1 MAFTI
6 FGCTEAK
13 NQVVNK
19 RYDVI
24 NKKIN
29 YPDFCFGLSFTH
41 KKHFDLWKLTYR
53 KQTLRYNSHYKH
65 MLQKIIFDFQLL
77 LLLLRHAP
85 DFWCQTVRRVIV
97 CRPLS
102 GQHFYMIR
110 ILSPPVAWAWSRF
123 TLSCGQN
130 SGCMDCFSLM
140 KVKKPL
146 KPWTCGRSPTS
157 MAEKHV

>member
-1 MAFTI
+1 MHWSKKIRLPVFLNYVI
-6 FGCTEAK
+6 FM
-13 NQVVNK
+13 VNK

-29 YPDFCFGLSFTH
+29 YPDFCSGLSFTH

-53 KQTLRYNSHYKH
+53 KQTLRHKSHYKH

-110 ILSPPVAWAWSRF
+110 ILSAPVAWAWSRF
-123 TLSCGQN
+123 AFSCGQN
-130 SGCMDCFSLM
+130 SGCMDFFSFNDSE
-140 KVKKPL
+140 KNPKTVDV
-146 KPWTCGRSPTS
+146 WT
-157 MAEKHV
+157 